1 MSRLFIILLS
11 VGILLS
17 CKEEGGAGATL
28 RIAIS
33 PVDNALPVAMGES
46 IAAAD
51 GRRFLLNT
59 FRFYMSDI
67 SAVKSTGATVILRDA
82 FLYKWGSAE
91 SLTLDIPPG
100 SYDSIFFGLG
110 LTPEQ
115 NLSNPSAFE
124 NSHPLSIAQDMYWPM
139 LNYRF
144 VLMEGA
150 VDTALDKTGPVNF
163 PTAYHLGSDIL
174 YRRVAIPWM
183 VVIEEGDNPELIL
196 PVELK
201 AIFNGPGGVIDMRT
215 HFSNHTTDLTKAVIM
230 VDNLAAALQ

>member
-1 MSRLFIILLS
+1 MIKYILAILS
-11 VGILLS
+11 ISFMFS
-17 CKEEGGAGATL
+17 CKKGEQPVPYLQL
-28 RIAIS
+28 RIQ
-33 PVDNALPVAMGES
+33 PVDNALPLSPGEEVTGD
-46 IAAAD
+46 D
-51 GRRFLLNT
+51 GRQFLLNT
-59 FRFYMSDI
+59 FRFYMSNI
-67 SAVKSTGATVILRDA
+67 SAVKSSGSTVLLKDV

-100 SYDSIFFGLG
+100 SYDSLVFGLG

-144 VLMEGA
+144 VLMEGT

-174 YRRVAIPWM
+174 YRRVSIPWK
-183 VVIEEGDNPELIL
+183 VVVEEGDNPELIL

-201 AIFNGPGGVIDMRT
+201 AIFNGPGGIIDMRT